1 MECWYYTRHL
11 NKHCTRADSSNL
23 YYSLL
28 RWTWLLSM
36 QKTTAQRLITCQGTK
51 GRAKRL
57 AGVTESQRW
66 LSFWPKW
73 KKNYDTI
80 FRDQNGKK
88 KQWPCWVLPQM
99 LCLWNG
105 WGFPW
110 GGVHHVAGGS
120 RQEPEQKV
128 SLERLMGKRS
138 EERRQA
144 GMVARGS
151 QERRR
156 RGGEKRV
163 RERTWAQSRTSI
175 NN

>member
-1 MECWYYTRHL
+1 MLTHL
-11 NKHCTRADSSNL
+11 IFMTTFWDGHDSL
-23 YYSLL
+23 TG
-28 RWTWLLSM
+28 RT
-36 QKTTAQRLITCQGTK
+36 TTAQCLITCQGAK

-73 KKNYDTI
+73 KKNYDKI
-80 FRDQNGKK
+80 FRDQKGKK

-99 LCLWNG
+99 LCLWNA
-105 WGFPW
+105 W
-110 GGVHHVAGGS
+110 GGRAHHAAGDS

-138 EERRQA
+138 EGRRQA
-144 GMVARGS
+144 GTVVWGS
-151 QERRR
+151 QERRH
-156 RGGEKRV
+156 RGEEKRV

-175 NN
+175 NS